1 MGNAPLLEVK
11 RVRFG
16 QGVAREVAR
25 RLRPNTWRTHGPSPA
40 DNLATVGQVSSSAQS
55 PRRITVPECFP
66 PNDRLALFA
75 VAIAMAGNDVEYSIR
90 QAIAANPDGATDDD
104 RRRNRFDYKVRIAN
118 GFLFEAIATLRF
130 WERDEPEVRKLL
142 DDLRDDGRKC
152 LKVVRG
158 LEQRVGPKT
167 LEHVR
172 QTTFHYP
179 RPDPSKKG
187 SNSIGELAEVI
198 GELSE
203 VGADI
208 DVGSDT
214 GITFRF
220 ADPVATT
227 LALRRHDSFRTQ
239 EEAIRDAAVA
249 FVRLSWHIHLAYCQK
264 RGILFGEV
272 DGD

>member
-1 MGNAPLLEVK
+1 MDQVP
-11 RVRFG
+11 
-16 QGVAREVAR
+16 
-25 RLRPNTWRTHGPSPA
+25 GP
-40 DNLATVGQVSSSAQS
+40 AQS
-55 PRRITVPECFP
+55 PRHITVPECFP
-66 PNDRLALFA
+66 PDDRLALFV

-104 RRRNRFDYKVRIAN
+104 RRRNRFNYKVRIAN

-142 DDLRDDGRKC
+142 NDLRGDGRKC

-187 SNSIGELAEVI
+187 SDPVGELAEVI
-198 GELSE
+198 GELTE
-203 VGADI
+203 VVADI
-208 DVGSDT
+208 DVGSDVE
-214 GITFRF
+214 ITFRF

-227 LALRRHDSFRTQ
+227 LALRRHDSLRTQ
-239 EEAIRDAAVA
+239 MEAIRDAAVA
-249 FVRLSWHIHLAYCQK
+249 FARLGWHIHLAYCQK
-264 RGILFGEV
+264 RGIPFGEV
-272 DGD
+272 D